1 MKLVSYRCKS
11 ESSVYRIGFIQ
22 KDKVTDLQESYRLL
36 LLHRKE
42 DALVSSLES
51 LFPADPTRFFKNG
64 EKAMAMAREAHQFI
78 SKQSVYEE
86 VSYPREKVMLGPP
99 IADPGKIICVGKNY
113 ADHAKEM
120 DSALPEYPVLFSKFS
135 NALIGPEDVIEKSP
149 QTNQLDYEVE
159 LVVVIGREASQ
170 VSQSEAY
177 NYIAGYTIG
186 NDVTAR
192 DMQNRTSQWLQGKS
206 IDRSTPIG
214 PWVVTSDEMVN
225 PENLNIVSFING
237 EQRQASTTN
246 QFIFNIPF
254 LIEYIS
260 HLITLQPGD
269 IILTG
274 TPDGVGVAMNPPQF
288 LVEHDQITLEIEG
301 IGKLEN
307 KVTERK

>member
-1 MKLVSYRCKS
+1 MKLVSYTCKP

-22 KDKVTDLQESYRLL
+22 GDKVTDLQESYRLL
-36 LLHRKE
+36 LLHRKDDGWLE
-42 DALVSSLES
+42 PLES
-51 LFPADPTRFFKNG
+51 TFPADPTHFFKNG
-64 EKAMAMAREAHQFI
+64 EKTMAMAQAAYQFMNNQGANRDI
-78 SKQSVYEE
+78 A
-86 VSYPREKVMLGPP
+86 YPRDKVILGPP
-99 IADPGKIICVGKNY
+99 LADPGKIICVGKNY

-135 NALIGPEDVIEKSP
+135 NALIGPEDEIEKTP
-149 QTNQLDYEVE
+149 ATNQLDYEVE

-170 VSQSEAY
+170 VSQAEAY
-177 NYIAGYTIG
+177 DYIAGYTIG

-214 PWVVTSDEMVN
+214 PWVVTSDDMVN
-225 PENLNIVSFING
+225 PENLNIASYVNG

-246 QFIFNIPF
+246 QFIFNIPV

-288 LVEHDQITLEIEG
+288 LVANDQITLEIEG

-307 KVTERK
+307 KVKERK